1 MMDLKKLISKT
12 AIDPELTRVRNSM
25 RREDR
30 ETIPD
35 AYRTVFDKLS
45 IRRGLV
51 FVDDQIVI
59 PTDLR
64 RQLLDNLH
72 FGHSGITKTTSEA
85 KILWWPNMKQDIE
98 TKVKV
103 CTACVAS
110 DKSFKYQ
117 LPKKIT
123 ET

>member
-45 IRRGLV
+45 I
-51 FVDDQIVI
+51 
-59 PTDLR
+59 
-64 RQLLDNLH
+64 
-72 FGHSGITKTTSEA
+72 
-85 KILWWPNMKQDIE
+85 IE
-98 TKVKV
+98 G
-103 CTACVAS
+103 A
-110 DKSFKYQ
+110 
-117 LPKKIT
+117 
-123 ET
+123 